1 MELRIF
7 QKGFN
12 YSQDGPGNRLVY
24 HLQGCNMR
32 CPWCANPEGM
42 SLEGGKAVDV
52 DAIVQ
57 EVQRSRSMFF
67 DGGGVTFT
75 GGEPTMQFESLSELL
90 TKLKEM
96 GIHTA
101 IETNGTNPRLP
112 ELFDR
117 LDTIMMDLKQPFPQ
131 KHRQHTGVPLD
142 ALLRNLTLAT
152 EQGKS
157 LLIRIPM
164 INGYNTDPEDMAEFA
179 RILSGLKG
187 ENLRIELLR
196 YHEYGKNKWERLD
209 LPYTVENGFV
219 SDAQYTMFKNILK
232 ENGLKTVTT

>member
-1 MELRIF
+1 MIRYF

-42 SLEGGKAVDV
+42 TLSGGKSESV
-52 DAIVQ
+52 DALAQ

-75 GGEPTMQFESLSELL
+75 GGEPTMQFEALSRLL
-90 TKLKEM
+90 TKLKEL
-96 GIHTA
+96 GVDTA

-112 ELFDR
+112 ELFDK
-117 LDTIMMDLKQPFPQ
+117 LDHIMMDFKQPFPE
-131 KHRQHTGVPLD
+131 KHRQCTAVASD
-142 ALLRNLTLAT
+142 VLLRNLELAA
-152 EQGKS
+152 QSGKD

-179 RILSGLKG
+179 HVLSSLGG
-187 ENLRIELLR
+187 ENLRVELLR
-196 YHEYGKNKWERLD
+196 YHEYGKVKWEKLGWD
-209 LPYTVENGFV
+209 YTVQNGKV
-219 SDAQYTMFKNILK
+219 SDDQYGMFREILQR
-232 ENGLKTVTT
+232 NGLKIVTT